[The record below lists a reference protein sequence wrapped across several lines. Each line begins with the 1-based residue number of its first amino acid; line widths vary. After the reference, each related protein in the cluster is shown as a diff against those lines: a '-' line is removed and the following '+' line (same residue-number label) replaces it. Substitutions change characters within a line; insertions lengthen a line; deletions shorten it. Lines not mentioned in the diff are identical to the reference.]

1 MSFKKKVKLLIL
13 NSIIVIVNVILF
25 SKPFLGFSLL
35 KGSYI
40 TIAISWL
47 DLFISS
53 LIFVKGNLYILRK
66 SEIHIL
72 AKEVKNL
79 NDCISIFQEA
89 IYNGDVFDDN
99 IIKNIE
105 QIKRFSRKY
114 NTINDMLLQKFSED
128 EITYKKFNDVLNGVQ
143 NVIYI
148 NMKSILNKISAFD
161 EDEYINII
169 NNKEKQQTIS
179 QEKLEIYNKYIDFV
193 NESTNINEEIL
204 LKLDKMILEISK
216 YNTIDGGDI
225 KKMPVIM
232 EMDELIKNAK
242 LYK

>member
-1 MSFKKKVKLLIL
+1 
-13 NSIIVIVNVILF
+13 
-25 SKPFLGFSLL
+25 
-35 KGSYI
+35 
-40 TIAISWL
+40 
-47 DLFISS
+47 
-53 LIFVKGNLYILRK
+53 
-66 SEIHIL
+66 
-72 AKEVKNL
+72 
-79 NDCISIFQEA
+79 
-89 IYNGDVFDDN
+89 
-99 IIKNIE
+99 
-105 QIKRFSRKY
+105 
-114 NTINDMLLQKFSED
+114 MLLQKFSED
-128 EITYKKFNDVLNGVQ
+128 EITYKKFNDVLNEVQ

>member
-72 AKEVKNL
+72 AKDVKNL
-79 NDCISIFQEA
+79 NDCISIF
-89 IYNGDVFDDN
+89 
-99 IIKNIE
+99 
-105 QIKRFSRKY
+105 
-114 NTINDMLLQKFSED
+114 
-128 EITYKKFNDVLNGVQ
+128 
-143 NVIYI
+143 
-148 NMKSILNKISAFD
+148 
-161 EDEYINII
+161 
-169 NNKEKQQTIS
+169 KE
-179 QEKLEIYNKYIDFV
+179 
-193 NESTNINEEIL
+193 
-204 LKLDKMILEISK
+204 
-216 YNTIDGGDI
+216 
-225 KKMPVIM
+225 
-232 EMDELIKNAK
+232 
-242 LYK
+242 